1 MRYKKQSLAKK
12 AKNSYS
18 HHIVHIRQMVD
29 KARNDNK
36 FQNKLVQPCSNN
48 NNRESEDD
56 SYDVRGVSQFAPFFH
71 DMCHA
76 VSDGLFLAVIKPDA

>member
-1 MRYKKQSLAKK
+1 MRYKKKALQKK
-12 AKNSYS
+12 AKKSDF
-18 HHIVHIRQMVD
+18 HQIVHIMVD

-36 FQNKLVQPCSNN
+36 FQNKLVPPCSNN
-48 NNRESEDD
+48 NNRESEDN